1 VIAKVICMERDNK
14 PAVVIGA
21 GPAGLCAA
29 IELKKAG
36 APVILMDENSKPGGQ
51 LFKQIHKFFGSREH
65 KAGVRGFDI
74 GKELLEESMTSGIDV
89 RLNTEVVGIGQG
101 LSIWAVENRTHAY
114 TMDAAKIIIAAGATE
129 NALSFPGWTLPGV
142 MTAGCAQTLIN
153 VHRVL
158 PGRRVLMV
166 GSGNVGVIVAY
177 QLLQAGAE
185 VAAVIEAAPQLGG
198 YGVHTAKVRRAGVP
212 FYISTTV
219 AKAEGVECVEHAV
232 IVKVDSKFKPIEG
245 TERMLDVDTICIAI
259 GLTPSIELAGLAGC
273 KMIYVPELGGNM
285 PLHDEYMQTS
295 IPSIYVAGDIAGVE
309 EASTAME
316 EGRLAGIHAAW
327 SMGFLSEQEML
338 AKTDIARQRLLAL
351 RQGMFGFKRLS
362 AKERIVLQGKSR

>member
-1 VIAKVICMERDNK
+1 MKPNSK

-36 APVILMDENSKPGGQ
+36 APVILMDENAKPGGQ
-51 LFKQIHKFFGSREH
+51 LFKQIHKFFGSKEH

-74 GKELLEESMTSGIDV
+74 GNELLAESLQLGIDV
-89 RLNTEVVGIGQG
+89 RLNTEVVGIEKDQKV
-101 LSIWAVENRTHAY
+101 WAVENRTRSY
-114 TMDAAKIIIAAGATE
+114 VIDADRIIIATGATE
-129 NALSFPGWTLPGV
+129 NALSFEGWTLPGV

-158 PGRRVLMV
+158 PGHCVLMV

-185 VAAVIEAAPQLGG
+185 VAAVIEAAPNLGG

-212 FYISTTV
+212 FFTSTTV
-219 AKAEGVECVEHAV
+219 IKAEGKESVERAV
-232 IVKVDSKFKPIEG
+232 IANVDSKFIPIAG
-245 TERMLDVDTICIAI
+245 TEKILDVDTICIAV
-259 GLTPSIELAGLAGC
+259 GLTPSIELASLAGC
-273 KMIYVPELGGNM
+273 GMMYVPELGGNM
-285 PLHDEYMQTS
+285 PIHNEYMQTT
-295 IPSIYVAGDIAGVE
+295 IETVYIAGDIAGVE

-327 SMGFLSEQEML
+327 AMGYMTEQEMQSKTEKTRERL
-338 AKTDIARQRLLAL
+338 AAL
-351 RQGMFGFKRLS
+351 RQGIFGLKRLI
-362 AKERIVLQGKSR
+362 AKERVIQRGIAQ

>member
-1 VIAKVICMERDNK
+1 MDTEKK
-14 PAVVIGA
+14 PAIVVGA

-65 KAGVRGFDI
+65 RAGVRGFDI
-74 GKELLEESMTSGIDV
+74 GEELLAESLNLGIDV
-89 RLNTEVVGIGQG
+89 RLKTEVVGIEKG
-101 LSIWAVENRTHAY
+101 LKVWAVEDRSRSY
-114 TMDAAKIIIAAGATE
+114 TVDAATLILATGATE

-158 PGRRVLMV
+158 PGKKVLMI

-177 QLLQAGAE
+177 QLMQAGAE
-185 VAAVIEAAPQLGG
+185 VVAVIEALPRLGG
-198 YGVHTAKVRRAGVP
+198 YGVHTAKVRRAGVS
-212 FYISTTV
+212 FRCSTTIV
-219 AKAEGVECVEHAV
+219 RAEGKEGVERA
-232 IVKVDSKFKPIEG
+232 IIARVDDRFKPIAG
-245 TERMLDVDTICIAI
+245 TEETLEVDTICLAV
-259 GLTPSIELAGLAGC
+259 GLTPSIELACLAGC
-273 KMIYVPELGGNM
+273 GEMYVPELGGNM
-285 PLHDEYMQTS
+285 PVHDEFMRS
-295 IPSIYVAGDIAGVE
+295 SVKSVYVVGDIAGVE

-327 SMGFLSEQEML
+327 AMGYMDEPTME
-338 AKTDIARQRLLAL
+338 ARAEETKRRLRAL
-351 RQGMFGFKRLS
+351 RQGVFGQKRFA
-362 AKERIVLQGKSR
+362 AKQRILEQEANS

>member
-1 VIAKVICMERDNK
+1 MGTEKK
-14 PAVVIGA
+14 PAIVIGA

-65 KAGVRGFDI
+65 KAGVRGFEI
-74 GKELLEESMTSGIDV
+74 GKELLAESLSLGIDV
-89 RLNTEVVGIGQG
+89 RLKTEVVGIEKG
-101 LSIWAVENRTHAY
+101 LRVWAVEDRSRSY
-114 TMDAAKIIIAAGATE
+114 TIDAAALILATGATE

-158 PGRRVLMV
+158 PGKKVLMI

-177 QLLQAGAE
+177 QLMQAGAE
-185 VAAVIEAAPQLGG
+185 VVAVIEALPRLGG

-212 FYISTTV
+212 FRSATTIVRAEGAESVERAIV
-219 AKAEGVECVEHAV
+219 AK
-232 IVKVDSKFKPIEG
+232 VDANFKLIPG
-245 TERMLDVDTICIAI
+245 TEEVLDVDTICLAV
-259 GLTPSIELAGLAGC
+259 GLTPSIELSCLAGC
-273 KMIYVPELGGNM
+273 EQIFVPELGGNM
-285 PLHDEYMQTS
+285 PLHDEYMRSSVESVYT
-295 IPSIYVAGDIAGVE
+295 VGDIAGVE

-327 SMGFLSEQEML
+327 SMGCMDEAIMRE
-338 AKTDIARQRLLAL
+338 KTEETMGRLLSL
-351 RQGMFGFKRLS
+351 RQGVFGQKRFA
-362 AKERIVLQGKSR
+362 AKKRIVEKGALR